1 MSQSLNDVSIVSFRL
16 SFSWCPLFVCYL
28 QLLCFHHSSNW
39 FAFQRWQI
47 ELIMFSLDCLLKHF
61 VLPCGIFLCTCMG
74 IFLHVELL
82 CLVNAMR
89 WESVYNLEA
98 DDVETW
104 FLSIALRWACLFLLW
119 DVRSKR
125 ATPSLN
131 KPLPRHQLWVWSG
144 SPGASLRVH
153 WF

>member
-1 MSQSLNDVSIVSFRL
+1 LMHIVCLLFTVIV
-16 SFSWCPLFVCYL
+16 FSWIRHATLCAALVPIPT
-28 QLLCFHHSSNW
+28 LLADWTHNVLAWLPFQTFCTPMRHMYN
-39 FAFQRWQI
+39 AFYARG
-47 ELIMFSLDCLLKHF
+47 
-61 VLPCGIFLCTCMG
+61 VL
-74 IFLHVELL
+74 LHVELL